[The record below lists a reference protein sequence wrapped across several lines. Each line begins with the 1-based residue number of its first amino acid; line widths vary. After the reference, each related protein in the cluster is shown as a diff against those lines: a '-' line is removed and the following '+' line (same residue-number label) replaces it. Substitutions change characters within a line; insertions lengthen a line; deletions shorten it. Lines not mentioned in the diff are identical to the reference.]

1 MLGPK
6 REQFLFEIQIERY
19 GTSQIERDGG
29 RICCRQILP
38 GASDRQ
44 QLGMQLNGPRSID
57 VYKRQINAACSPLMA
72 ATNFLK

>member
-44 QLGMQLNGPRSID
+44 QLGMQLNGPRSIFL
-57 VYKRQINAACSPLMA
+57 RRAARFVFDHYDFALQ
-72 ATNFLK
+72 K